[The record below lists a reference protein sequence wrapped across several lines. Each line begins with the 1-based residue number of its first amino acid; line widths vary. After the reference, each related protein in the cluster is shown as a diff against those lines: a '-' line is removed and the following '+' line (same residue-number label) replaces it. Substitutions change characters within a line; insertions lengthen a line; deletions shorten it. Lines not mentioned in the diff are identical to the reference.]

1 MYNYENQD
9 YLQHLTEKS
18 ELWYQ
23 DVLAALLSVQPKEV
37 LELGC
42 GDGGFSRLM
51 AEQKIRV
58 LALDHSKTFL
68 EYARRRTK
76 SRLVQF
82 EQANLDSAVG
92 LHIAGR
98 RFQAVVSVD
107 VIEHLRRKERLLKD
121 VAGVL
126 EEDGYLVLQ
135 VPNLYCNMISQNYV
149 HSPINLLRK
158 FRRGVR
164 GAWRQF
170 RHKPPEDICRVEYGL
185 DYRVADHDAVW
196 LSSPFWYLDFF
207 RRHNWE
213 LVSFTS
219 FSFDTNKVWLKR
231 ILRLAGHLPLLRWLG
246 GRMIIIAR
254 YRGKQPRP
262 RKKRAEH

>member
-121 VAGVL
+121 VAG
-126 EEDGYLVLQ
+126 
-135 VPNLYCNMISQNYV
+135 
-149 HSPINLLRK
+149 
-158 FRRGVR
+158 
-164 GAWRQF
+164 
-170 RHKPPEDICRVEYGL
+170 
-185 DYRVADHDAVW
+185 
-196 LSSPFWYLDFF
+196 
-207 RRHNWE
+207 
-213 LVSFTS
+213 
-219 FSFDTNKVWLKR
+219 
-231 ILRLAGHLPLLRWLG
+231 
-246 GRMIIIAR
+246 
-254 YRGKQPRP
+254 
-262 RKKRAEH
+262 